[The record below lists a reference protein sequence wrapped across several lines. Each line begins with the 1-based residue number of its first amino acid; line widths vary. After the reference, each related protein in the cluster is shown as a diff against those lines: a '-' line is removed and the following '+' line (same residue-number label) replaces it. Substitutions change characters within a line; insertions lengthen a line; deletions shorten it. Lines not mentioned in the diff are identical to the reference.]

1 MEREVEVAETAEEAE
16 RAFKKLAKEKSSAK
30 AKH

>member
-16 RAFKKLAKEKSSAK
+16 RAFKKLAKEKQK
-30 AKH
+30 PK